1 MLGSSICVLARFA
14 SPHGSNCIKPHKLFR
29 IHRAKLIAPI
39 AAPPIIP
46 PVVWLTSPLLNP
58 KTRLAISTE
67 SFTIPA
73 QRALLISLL
82 PHQYQ
87 GDISRKASH
96 LLPLSSVF
104 PPSAVI
110 KRPPT
115 TPSRIP
121 IIRTKNECSVG
132 TLYECRPQV

>member
-1 MLGSSICVLARFA
+1 MMLGSSICVLARFA

-87 GDISRKASH
+87 GDISRKA
-96 LLPLSSVF
+96 L
-104 PPSAVI
+104 
-110 KRPPT
+110 
-115 TPSRIP
+115 TPSSSIFRLP
-121 IIRTKNECSVG
+121 
-132 TLYECRPQV
+132 TLCRNQKAPNHTLSYTHHTHQKRMLSWYVVRV